1 VATLRA
7 PGVGGFIRAL
17 LASFLGSG
25 VWVSNLSVW
34 WHWEQQ
40 WLREGEGR
48 TKYFFFFFFFSFLRA
63 FLTASQPFSLNI
75 RYKTIFYFIIKKYST
90 TTSLHFSLYH

>member
-48 TKYFFFFFFFSFLRA
+48 SKVFFFFFFFCLLSELIKA
-63 FLTASQPFSLNI
+63 YQTIYLNKM
-75 RYKTIFYFIIKKYST
+75 YKTIFYFIIKKYST